1 MIIRSLLIITILIVL
16 PLESYALSPLFSFR
30 HLYEQSNDSPSPS
43 PANGV
48 DLASGGTDFENS
60 CNRASR
66 SCQMK
71 NIAACLTYSQNGT
84 HEDGFLLVQ
93 NNHKSPLH
101 VKIMILPANN
111 TIKEIDLPSHQMEK
125 IKISVELSSA
135 IALNTRDGDCV
146 IHAAARAPAPENH
159 FQKYPSYMT
168 TYITPQNGAYLVIL
182 LVIVGGTLTC
192 FKSRIR
198 ARHLDGVPYHEL
210 EMGNSPALSSLDLE
224 DSEVENWDQ
233 DWDDEWGDEKPVK
246 SGGENP
252 VMVKQTNGLTTKL
265 PHSDGR
271 RKEWDD

>member
-1 MIIRSLLIITILIVL
+1 MILRGLLIITILIVL
-16 PLESYALSPLFSFR
+16 PLESYALAPFYSFR

-43 PANGV
+43 PSNGV
-48 DLASGGTDFENS
+48 DLASGAEFQHS

-66 SCQMK
+66 SCQLK
-71 NIAACLTYSQNGT
+71 NIAACLTYSRNGS
-84 HEDGFLLVQ
+84 HEEGFLLVQ
-93 NNHKSPLH
+93 NNLKAPLH

-125 IKISVELSSA
+125 IKISLEVELSSA

-146 IHAAARAPAPENH
+146 IQAAARAPAPENH
-159 FQKYPSYMT
+159 FQKYPSYS
-168 TYITPQNGAYLVIL
+168 TYITPQNGVYLVIL

-224 DSEVENWDQ
+224 ESEVENWDQ

-252 VMVKQTNGLTTKL
+252 VMVKQANGLTTKL
-265 PHSDGR
+265 PNSNGR

>member
-1 MIIRSLLIITILIVL
+1 MIRRGLLIITILIVL
-16 PLESYALSPLFSFR
+16 PLESYALSPLYSFR
-30 HLYEQSNDSPSPS
+30 HLYEQSNASPSPS
-43 PANGV
+43 PSNGV
-48 DLASGGTDFENS
+48 DFASGGTDFQHY

-66 SCQMK
+66 SCQLK
-71 NIAACLTYSQNGT
+71 NIAACLTYFQ
-84 HEDGFLLVQ
+84 DGVEVGCTRV
-93 NNHKSPLH
+93 NNHEAPLH

-111 TIKEIDLPSHQMEK
+111 TIKEIDLPSHGIEK
-125 IKISVELSSA
+125 IKIFLDVESSSA

-146 IHAAARAPAPENH
+146 IRAAARAPAPENH
-159 FQKYPSYMT
+159 FQKYPSYT

-192 FKSRIR
+192 FKSRIQ
-198 ARHLDGVPYHEL
+198 ARHLDRVPYHEL
-210 EMGNSPALSSLDLE
+210 EMGNSPALSSQDLE

-252 VMVKQTNGLTTKL
+252 VMVKQANGLTAKL
-265 PHSDGR
+265 PNSDGR